1 MSRTDDRHRSA
12 ESTSDDRDAPPTSR
26 STGDGV
32 GGAEL
37 HADDGELAL
46 PELLGP
52 LVAAE
57 RARPAVDATT
67 VARVRAGAATRWI
80 EGRFFAWSW
89 RARGVWAG
97 IGGALGLAAGIAI
110 GVALGANDALGTNA
124 THADDGLAARDEATR
139 REERRAGERRA
150 TELAPT
156 LPPSLDGLDGVSAA
170 RGSAERT
177 EPGPALLR
185 DLGPSDAPDLV
196 TSRGREPETDRERET
211 DREGREE
218 RASSD
223 ARSGLV
229 AERVLLDRA
238 RTLVRER
245 RAEEALAV
253 LRSYAARHRDG
264 ALREEAA
271 ALEVRARLASG
282 AIELAERAFERL
294 VADYP
299 TSLHRDA
306 LRRAIDGFA
315 ESAGSA
321 ADGVA
326 ESAGSAADGV
336 AESAGSAERPS
347 TSNEP
352 P

>member
-12 ESTSDDRDAPPTSR
+12 ESTSDARDAPPTSR

-124 THADDGLAARDEATR
+124 THADDGLAARDHATR
-139 REERRAGERRA
+139 REERRAGERTA
-150 TELAPT
+150 TELAPA

-170 RGSAERT
+170 RGSAEGT

-185 DLGPSDAPDLV
+185 DLGPSDVPDLE
-196 TSRGREPETDRERET
+196 TSRGREPET

-326 ESAGSAADGV
+326 ASAGSAADGV